1 MSLGVLTG
9 LGVWRITR
17 IWLPLAQTPLVDR
30 VALGSALIAGLLAG
44 GMLAVARLPLAVM
57 ACALLVSG
65 LLAALSVIDLATRR
79 LPNVLVA
86 ALFVVGLVHPLV
98 RITNWRM
105 MLTGAAFGAVMFG
118 LLGLLGRGA
127 LGAGDVKLAIA
138 IGAVLGLP
146 AAIWGLVLGILA
158 GGLGAI
164 LLLVTRSATRK
175 DKMAYGP
182 YLAAGAWVTYMAMLG
197 VW

>member
-1 MSLGVLTG
+1 
-9 LGVWRITR
+9 
-17 IWLPLAQTPLVDR
+17 
-30 VALGSALIAGLLAG
+30 
-44 GMLAVARLPLAVM
+44 
-57 ACALLVSG
+57 
-65 LLAALSVIDLATRR
+65 
-79 LPNVLVA
+79 
-86 ALFVVGLVHPLV
+86 
-98 RITNWRM
+98 
-105 MLTGAAFGAVMFG
+105 MFG